1 MSGQQLTNSLKGDY
15 KMPATQKRVVKKA
28 TVPFKGKMKQVIREE
43 AWLLSLISGYLVRE
57 GPIQKYADEADD
69 SKTVLVCKGPGH
81 CAMGALMYAAGIS
94 NKRISEFKD
103 EGTLGTYEEG
113 PIARKL
119 FDTYHLDAT
128 DASTII
134 SGNDGAGGNSALTV
148 DEHKASVRN
157 RMEQV
162 LSTIDSLSK
171 RTRLRPSAR
180 VESF

>member
-1 MSGQQLTNSLKGDY
+1 
-15 KMPATQKRVVKKA
+15 MPATQKRVVKTA
-28 TVPFKGKMKQVIREE
+28 TVPFKGKMKQVIRDE
-43 AWLLSLISGYLVRE
+43 ARLLSLISGYLVHE
-57 GPIQKYADEADD
+57 GPIQKYADESDD

-81 CAMGALMYAAGIS
+81 CSMGALMYAAGIS
-94 NKRISEFKD
+94 NKRISEFD

-134 SGNDGAGGNSALTV
+134 FGNDGAGGNSALTV